1 MKKQLAALLLGFAA
15 LQASH
20 AEDKLPYDRVS
31 FSVSAAKEVPNDV
44 LTAVLYAE
52 QQGQDT
58 TKLAD
63 AVNQAVTWG
72 LETAKAEKAVESRT
86 LDYTTNPQ
94 YDDGKVVGWQ
104 VRQSIQLKSQDSKA
118 LSALLGKL
126 QEQLRI
132 ENISYSVSP
141 AVQTSTEEELVNTA
155 LATFKK
161 RAEQIQTQM
170 GRKEYRVVRLDVQSA
185 ADFPQ
190 PPMYRM
196 ASGELSSDKAAAP
209 NLDSGKQTLKV
220 NVQAEIELASP

>member
-15 LQASH
+15 LQTAH
-20 AEDKLPYDRVS
+20 AEDKLPYERVS
-31 FSVSAAKEVPNDV
+31 FSVSAATEVPNDV

-52 QQGQDT
+52 QQGQNT
-58 TKLAD
+58 AQLAD
-63 AVNQAVTWG
+63 AVNQAITWG
-72 LETAKAEKAVESRT
+72 LDIAKNEKAVESRT

-94 YDDGKVVGWQ
+94 YDDSKVVGWQ

-126 QEQLRI
+126 QEKLRI

-141 AVQTSTEEELVNTA
+141 AVQTSTEEALVNTA
-155 LATFKK
+155 LTNFKK

-185 ADFPQ
+185 TDFPQ

-196 ASGELSSDKAAAP
+196 ASAELSSDKVAAP

-220 NVQAEIELASP
+220 NVQAEIELSQP